1 MKTAYPAVSR
11 PGSYTFRFPVN
22 VHLPLLFRPAS
33 FRLPVVRMGGILF
46 LVMAAAGLSVSAQD
60 IAPGPGGEGGPCQSL
75 ALPGP
80 PCSRAEAYRLQREAI
95 FHSPVSTDIA
105 AQVLR
110 ARQIHCLDLLLAE
123 AERECASNLGVT
135 PPSPTTPASGGTS
148 GYPGPK
154 PPETPADC
162 HLPPLP
168 DIADPCSRVR
178 FIHDIWQRMQQHP
191 GTPAHCLDIVKRLYL
206 EESQACEHTRS
217 SDTGRVTASQ
227 GNGNYPPGDKPQ
239 HPDLSHAPV
248 HPGPYRTF
256 KPGIPDMP
264 SAGNDFFHDDT
275 DPPHSGRFRRGG
287 GRNGYGRA
295 SGTPFS
301 AQPNPNWTFEPG
313 IPDMPSAGNEL
324 FHDDTDLP
332 HSGRFR
338 RGGGRNG
345 YGRASGTPFSAQP
358 NPMSPPCAHLYQMLQ
373 AARERQAG
381 RPRER
386 SMDQIEQRFR
396 RLCGDIPAPAIGTVM
411 MPAPI
416 VLHGPHI
423 PPPPVMMPPPIE
435 PHGPHIP
442 PRPPA
447 TPEQ

>member
-60 IAPGPGGEGGPCQSL
+60 IDPGPGGEGGPCQFL

-178 FIHDIWQRMQQHP
+178 FIHDIWQRMQQDP

-227 GNGNYPPGDKPQ
+227 GNENYPLGDKPQ

-275 DPPHSGRFRRGG
+275 DP
-287 GRNGYGRA
+287 
-295 SGTPFS
+295 
-301 AQPNPNWTFEPG
+301 
-313 IPDMPSAGNEL
+313 
-324 FHDDTDLP
+324 P

>member
-11 PGSYTFRFPVN
+11 PGSHTFRFPVN

-46 LVMAAAGLSVSAQD
+46 LVMAAAVLSVSAQD
-60 IAPGPGGEGGPCQSL
+60 IDPGPGGEGGPCQFL

-80 PCSRAEAYRLQREAI
+80 PCSRAEAYRLQRETLL
-95 FHSPVSTDIA
+95 HSPVPPDREA
-105 AQVLR
+105 RMLR
-110 ARQIHCLDLLLAE
+110 ERQLHCLDLLLAE
-123 AERECASNLGVT
+123 AERECAFYLSIT

-162 HLPPLP
+162 HLPRIP

-178 FIHDIWQRMQQHP
+178 FIHDILQRMQQDP

-217 SDTGRVTASQ
+217 SDTGHVTASQ

-256 KPGIPDMP
+256 KPGIP
-264 SAGNDFFHDDT
+264 
-275 DPPHSGRFRRGG
+275 
-287 GRNGYGRA
+287 
-295 SGTPFS
+295 
-301 AQPNPNWTFEPG
+301 
-313 IPDMPSAGNEL
+313 
-324 FHDDTDLP
+324 
-332 HSGRFR
+332 
-338 RGGGRNG
+338 
-345 YGRASGTPFSAQP
+345 
-358 NPMSPPCAHLYQMLQ
+358 NPMSPPCAYLYQMLQ

-381 RPRER
+381 RLRGR
-386 SMDQIEQRFR
+386 SLDQIEQRFL
-396 RLCGDIPAPAIGTVM
+396 RLCGDIPAPATGTVM
-411 MPAPI
+411 AVP
-416 VLHGPHI
+416 VLELHGPHI
-423 PPPPVMMPPPIE
+423 PPRRVMMPPPIE
-435 PHGPHIP
+435 PHGPHYP
-442 PRPPA
+442 PLPPA
-447 TPEQ
+447 APEQ

>member
-60 IAPGPGGEGGPCQSL
+60 IDPGPGGEGGPCQSL

-227 GNGNYPPGDKPQ
+227 GNENYPLGDKPQ

-301 AQPNPNWTFEPG
+301 AQPNP
-313 IPDMPSAGNEL
+313 
-324 FHDDTDLP
+324 
-332 HSGRFR
+332 
-338 RGGGRNG
+338 
-345 YGRASGTPFSAQP
+345 
-358 NPMSPPCAHLYQMLQ
+358 MSPPCAHLYQMLQ

-381 RPRER
+381 RPRGR
-386 SMDQIEQRFR
+386 SLDQIEQRFR
-396 RLCGDIPAPAIGTVM
+396 RLCGDIPAPATGTVM
-411 MPAPI
+411 AVP
-416 VLHGPHI
+416 VL
-423 PPPPVMMPPPIE
+423 E

-442 PRPPA
+442 PRQVMMPAPIEPHGPHYPPLPPA
-447 TPEQ
+447 APEQ

>member
-227 GNGNYPPGDKPQ
+227 GNENYPPGDKPQ

-275 DPPHSGRFRRGG
+275 DP
-287 GRNGYGRA
+287 
-295 SGTPFS
+295 
-301 AQPNPNWTFEPG
+301 
-313 IPDMPSAGNEL
+313 
-324 FHDDTDLP
+324 P

>member
-1 MKTAYPAVSR
+1 MKTAYHAVSR

-60 IAPGPGGEGGPCQSL
+60 TAPGLMPPPGGDGGACQSL

-95 FHSPVSTDIA
+95 FHSPVSTDLA

-110 ARQIHCLDLLLAE
+110 ARQIHCLDMLLAE
-123 AERECASNLGVT
+123 AERECASDLGVT

-148 GYPGPK
+148 GYPGTK

-168 DIADPCSRVR
+168 DVADPCSRVR
-178 FIHDIWQRMQQHP
+178 FIHDIWQRMQQYP
-191 GTPAHCLDIVKRLYL
+191 GTPAHCLDIVKRRYL

-239 HPDLSHAPV
+239 HPDLSHDPV

-256 KPGIPDMP
+256 K
-264 SAGNDFFHDDT
+264 
-275 DPPHSGRFRRGG
+275 
-287 GRNGYGRA
+287 
-295 SGTPFS
+295 
-301 AQPNPNWTFEPG
+301 PG

-338 RGGGRNG
+338 GGNGRNG

-358 NPMSPPCAHLYQMLQ
+358 NPMSPPCAYLYQMLQ

-381 RPRER
+381 RPRGR

-396 RLCGDIPAPAIGTVM
+396 RLCGDIPAPATGTVM
-411 MPAPI
+411 AVP
-416 VLHGPHI
+416 VL
-423 PPPPVMMPPPIE
+423 E

-442 PRPPA
+442 PRPVMMSPPIEPHGPHHPPLPPA
-447 TPEQ
+447 APEQ

>member
-301 AQPNPNWTFEPG
+301 AQPNP
-313 IPDMPSAGNEL
+313 
-324 FHDDTDLP
+324 
-332 HSGRFR
+332 
-338 RGGGRNG
+338 
-345 YGRASGTPFSAQP
+345 
-358 NPMSPPCAHLYQMLQ
+358 MSPPCAHLYQMLQ